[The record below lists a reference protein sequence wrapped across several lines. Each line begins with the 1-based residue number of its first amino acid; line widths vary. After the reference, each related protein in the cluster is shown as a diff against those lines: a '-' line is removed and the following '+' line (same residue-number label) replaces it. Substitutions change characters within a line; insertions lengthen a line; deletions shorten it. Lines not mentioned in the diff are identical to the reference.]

1 MVSVRILVECLL
13 IGMMPV
19 RILVEWFL
27 IGMMLVRILVECL
40 FDVYYVSKNIKYRF
54 DWDDFS
60 KNVNYWPSI
69 WLELC

>member
-1 MVSVRILVECLL
+1 MVSVRILVECLFDWNDV
-13 IGMMPV
+13 V

-60 KNVNYWPSI
+60 KNVKY
-69 WLELC
+69 